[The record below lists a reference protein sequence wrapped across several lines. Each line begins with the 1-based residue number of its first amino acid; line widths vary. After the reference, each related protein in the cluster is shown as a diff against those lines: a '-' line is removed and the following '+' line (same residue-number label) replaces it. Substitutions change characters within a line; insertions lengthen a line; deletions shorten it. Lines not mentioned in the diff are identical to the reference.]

1 MAGKATFDVTFWGVR
16 GRIPCPGPKTARYG
30 GNTRCLEMRLDG
42 GRLIFDAGTGI
53 RPLGNALAGDAPVSA
68 QILLSYTGPECI
80 SGIPFFIPAYDAGNA
95 FRLWAGR
102 GTGGRA
108 LREVLAALM
117 NDPIFPVPVDIFDA
131 CFAYEDFNP
140 GETLAPVQD
149 LSIHTARIHDTAAIT
164 GFRVEAAGK
173 SVCYLPDLA
182 LPESDPAAPAR
193 ALAASADIAILG
205 AGAGTDGTADWRV
218 ALRFAADAGARV
230 CVLARHEPDW
240 DDDTLD
246 RIAAEA
252 ATIVPGAIVA
262 REGLTLSA

>member
-1 MAGKATFDVTFWGVR
+1 MAGKATFEVTFWGVR

-30 GNTRCLEMRLDG
+30 GNTRCVEMRIG
-42 GRLIFDAGTGI
+42 AERLIFDAGTGI
-53 RPLGNALAGDAPVSA
+53 RPLGAALADAGPVTA
-68 QILLSYTGPECI
+68 QIFLSYTGPECI
-80 SGIPFFIPAYDAGNA
+80 SGIPFFTPAYDADNA

-131 CFAYEDFNP
+131 CFAYEDFDP
-140 GETLAPVQD
+140 GARLAPASEISVR
-149 LSIHTARIHDTAAIT
+149 TARIHDSAAVT
-164 GFRVEAAGK
+164 GFRVEAAGR

-182 LPESDPAAPAR
+182 PPESAADAEAR
-193 ALAASADIAILG
+193 ALVADADIAVLGGG
-205 AGAGTDGTADWRV
+205 AGGDGTADWRA
-218 ALRFAADAGARV
+218 ALRLAAGAGARV

-240 DDDTLD
+240 DDEALD
-246 RIAAEA
+246 RIADEA
-252 ATIVPGAIVA
+252 AAIAPGAVVA

>member
-1 MAGKATFDVTFWGVR
+1 MAGKATFDVTFLGVR

-30 GNTRCLEMRLDG
+30 GNTRCLEMRLDDR
-42 GRLIFDAGTGI
+42 RLIFDAGTGI
-53 RPLGNALAGDAPVSA
+53 RPLGDALAGAAPVSA

-117 NDPIFPVPVDIFDA
+117 NDPMFPVPVDIFDA
-131 CFAYEDFNP
+131 CFAYEDFDP
-140 GETLAPVQD
+140 GETIAPARD
-149 LSIHTARIHDTAAIT
+149 LLIRTARVHDTAAIT

-182 LPESDPAAPAR
+182 PPGSAPAAR
-193 ALAASADIAILG
+193 ALVAGADIAILG
-205 AGAGTDGTADWRV
+205 AGEGTDGTADWRA

-240 DDDTLD
+240 DDDALD

-252 ATIVPGAIVA
+252 ATLAPGAIVA